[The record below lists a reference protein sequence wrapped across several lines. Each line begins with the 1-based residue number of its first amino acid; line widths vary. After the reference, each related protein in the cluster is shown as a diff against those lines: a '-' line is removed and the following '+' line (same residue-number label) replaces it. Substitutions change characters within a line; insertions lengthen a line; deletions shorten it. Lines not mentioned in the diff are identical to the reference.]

1 MSVMP
6 SETSTAVDDLDL
18 LRAFARADG
27 AERERLQEQIVERF
41 TGLVKWIAGR
51 YVNPAVERAELEQ
64 VGFVGL
70 VLAIQRF
77 DPERG
82 SDFVSFARPTVQG
95 EIRRYF
101 RDKRRWI
108 RLPRRLQTTK
118 AVLAE
123 ATEKLTHELGR
134 APTVTELAAELAVDE
149 ELVLEAM
156 TVDDHFTPLSLD
168 TPTGADEN
176 DAWTLAETIGG
187 TDATLD
193 LFLDCHALAP
203 ALAALS
209 ERDRKLLELRFFHDM
224 TQGEIGKILGYSQM
238 HVSRM
243 LARVLG
249 QLRESMMES
258 EAS

>member
-1 MSVMP
+1 MSVRQ
-6 SETSTAVDDLDL
+6 SDVARDVDELDL

-27 AERERLQEQIVERF
+27 VARERLQEELVYRY
-41 TGLVKWIAGR
+41 TGLVKWLAGR

-108 RLPRRLQTTK
+108 RLPRRVQTTK
-118 AVLAE
+118 AVLRT
-123 ATEKLTHELGR
+123 ATEKLTHQLGR
-134 APTVTELAAELAVDE
+134 GPTVAELAHELAVDE

-156 TVDDHFTPLSLD
+156 TVDDAFSPLSLD
-168 TPTGADEN
+168 TPTGTEDG
-176 DAWTLAETIGG
+176 DTWTLADTLGGVDPTIE
-187 TDATLD
+187 

-203 ALAALS
+203 ALAELS
-209 ERDRKLLELRFFHDM
+209 DRDRTLLELRFFQDL
-224 TQGEIGKILGYSQM
+224 TQGEIGQVLGCSQM
-238 HVSRM
+238 HVSR
-243 LARVLG
+243 LLTRVLG
-249 QLRESMMES
+249 QLRESMEK
-258 EAS
+258 

>member
-1 MSVMP
+1 MSAVQ
-6 SETSTAVDDLDL
+6 SEASTTALDDLEL
-18 LRAFARADG
+18 LRALHRAG
-27 AERERLQEQIVERF
+27 GLERERLQEQVVERF

-51 YVNPAVERAELEQ
+51 YVNPAIERAELEQ

-82 SDFVSFARPTVQG
+82 TDFVSFARPTVQG

-118 AVLAE
+118 AVLVT
-123 ATEKLTHELGR
+123 ATEKLQHELGR
-134 APTVTELAAELAVDE
+134 APTIAELARELAVDE

-168 TPTGADEN
+168 TPTGADDHDN
-176 DAWTLAETIGG
+176 WTLAETIGEV
-187 TDATLD
+187 DPTLD
-193 LFLDCHALAP
+193 LFLDCNSLAP

-209 ERDRKLLELRFFHDM
+209 ERDRKLIELRFFQDM
-224 TQGEIGKILGYSQM
+224 TQGEIGNVLGYSQM

-249 QLRESMMES
+249 QLRESMMQE
-258 EAS
+258 